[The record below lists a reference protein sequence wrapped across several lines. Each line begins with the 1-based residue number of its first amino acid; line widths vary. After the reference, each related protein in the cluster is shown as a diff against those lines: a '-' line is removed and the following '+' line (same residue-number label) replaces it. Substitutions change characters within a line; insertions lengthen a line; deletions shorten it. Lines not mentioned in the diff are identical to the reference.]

1 MRLGCSWQ
9 RGRPPTEGG
18 RLLSAVGGS
27 CYCGRLLSTVGDP
40 APTEATII
48 SRCFGAPMGPL
59 RLTTMYNWHHH
70 LCCSEVV
77 VICLVDKSSEV
88 VEAKTKQR
96 EVQKV

>member
-1 MRLGCSWQ
+1 M
-9 RGRPPTEGG
+9 
-18 RLLSAVGGS
+18 
-27 CYCGRLLSTVGDP
+27 GDP

-59 RLTTMYNWHHH
+59 RLTTMYNCHHH
-70 LCCSEVV
+70 LCCDGSEVV